1 MVNYWSVISIV
12 VSHAQTHIYVHIRFA
27 YTFIKSMY
35 IHEITVAIKYPDKKD
50 MWNTCTHKLLLLF
63 AQAGGDH
70 NDHTDMVFNVP
81 PKSGVKRSKVFLISK
96 S

>member
-1 MVNYWSVISIV
+1 MHGKLLVRYFNRGFSCTNTYLRA
-12 VSHAQTHIYVHIRFA
+12 HTFA

-70 NDHTDMVFNVP
+70 NDHMDMVFNVP
-81 PKSGVKRSKVFLISK
+81 PKSGVKRSKVF
-96 S
+96 